1 MDLEIIYSPQF
12 ADNLE
17 AILRYFDE
25 RNGSDVYSRKLFG
38 MIHRQ
43 IRMLATFPEIGRQT
57 NFQNVRVLFVES
69 YGIEYQI
76 RDTAILIADIY
87 SCKIDPSRRRFK
99 TQ

>member
-38 MIHRQ
+38 MIHKQ
-43 IRMLATFPEIGRQT
+43 IQMLATFPEIGRQT
-57 NFQNVRVLFVES
+57 TFPNVRVLFVES

-76 RDTAILIADIY
+76 RNNAILIVDIF
-87 SCKIDPSRRRFK
+87 SCKTDPAKRRFK
-99 TQ
+99 KQ